1 MSSIPA
7 RLIASQEK
15 VNLIQAFKCGNCRLN
30 RRTNLR
36 QILTPGNELGADI
49 WQSKD
54 IFGLSVNIDLC
65 NIEELSIDSQKDD
78 VNIIPINTKDAHFIS
93 DKQLSNFDFDNIEVE
108 KLDTLIIYMIVK
120 ELLTIDG
127 TYPFKKGTPEEV
139 LYNFKLEIVYKPMVL
154 NVFHFQVEILSDEN
168 GNWKQISRENNKK
181 YIRALASKI
190 RARILEERKV
200 YPLVF

>member
-1 MSSIPA
+1 MFSIPT
-7 RLIASQEK
+7 RLIANEEK
-15 VNLIQAFKCGNCRLN
+15 VNLIEISQCGNCRLN
-30 RRTNLR
+30 RRTNLG

-65 NIEELSIDSQKDD
+65 NIEELPIDAQKDD

-93 DKQLSNFDFDNIEVE
+93 DEQLSDFDFDNIEVE
-108 KLDTLIIYMIVK
+108 KLDTLIVYMIIK
-120 ELLTIDG
+120 ELSNIDG

-139 LYNFKLEIVYKPMVL
+139 IHNFKLEIVYKPMVL
-154 NVFHFQVEILSDEN
+154 NVFHFQVEILSDES

-181 YIRALASKI
+181 YIRGLASKI
-190 RARILEERKV
+190 RARILEERKI
-200 YPLVF
+200 YPLA